1 MFSSKETKIIGEI
14 VCGKPRRK
22 PEQTDEEKTKLMMIR
37 EMMIREVYHE
47 CGEDQNVCVVLPD
60 GIPVDKVFDNFYASI
75 KSRLARRNVCVTY
88 SKDLTVEHI
97 ENNNVVVDLSKI
109 NVTL

>member
-1 MFSSKETKIIGEI
+1 MFSSKETKIIGEM

-22 PEQTDEEKTKLMMIR
+22 PEQTDEEKTKLMI
-37 EMMIREVYHE
+37 IREVYHE
-47 CGEDQNVCVVLPD
+47 CGEDHNVCVVLPD
-60 GIPVDKVFDNFYASI
+60 GIPIDKVFDNFYASI

-97 ENNNVVVDLSKI
+97 ENNNVVVDLSEI
-109 NVTL
+109 HVTL